1 MTRTA
6 SMISQELSAK
16 ISAVN
21 VILTLFIVWMHVSA
35 SFNVPENLIRFT
47 AVSVPCFFAIS
58 AFFYFISF
66 DFKDFRG
73 GISLRYTVGY

>member
-1 MTRTA
+1 
-6 SMISQELSAK
+6 MISQELSAK

-21 VILTLFIVWMHVSA
+21 VILTLFIVWLHVAA
-35 SFNVPENLIRFT
+35 SFNVPENFVRFT

-73 GISLRYTVGY
+73 GGISLRYSVGYEV